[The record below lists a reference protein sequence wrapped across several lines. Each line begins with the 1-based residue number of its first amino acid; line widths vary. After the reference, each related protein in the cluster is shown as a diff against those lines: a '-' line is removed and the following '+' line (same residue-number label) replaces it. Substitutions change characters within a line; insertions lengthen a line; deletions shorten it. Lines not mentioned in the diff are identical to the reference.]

1 MPMIRISFSDKDLE
15 ILDGIA
21 NEIMQ
26 ARVDVIRNMLRLG
39 LTQYREYLDSE
50 KGKPGFFTKLVLG
63 TKENPARVSRSHTYQ
78 GDDYLLSLER
88 QLGIYREDTMSAFTE
103 YTPQKEGDNGS
114 F

>member
-1 MPMIRISFSDKDLE
+1 
-15 ILDGIA
+15 
-21 NEIMQ
+21 
-26 ARVDVIRNMLRLG
+26 
-39 LTQYREYLDSE
+39 
-50 KGKPGFFTKLVLG
+50 VLG

-88 QLGIYREDTMSAFTE
+88 QLGIYREDTMSAFTD

>member
-1 MPMIRISFSDKDLE
+1 MPMIKIFLTDKDLE
-15 ILDGIA
+15 IMDGIGR
-21 NEIMQ
+21 EVGWGRGDI
-26 ARVDVIRNMLRLG
+26 IRNMLRLG

-63 TKENPARVSRSHTYQ
+63 TKGNPTRVSRSHTYQ

-88 QLGIYREDTMSAFTE
+88 QLGIYREDTMSAFTD
-103 YTPQKEGDNGS
+103 YTPQKESDNGS